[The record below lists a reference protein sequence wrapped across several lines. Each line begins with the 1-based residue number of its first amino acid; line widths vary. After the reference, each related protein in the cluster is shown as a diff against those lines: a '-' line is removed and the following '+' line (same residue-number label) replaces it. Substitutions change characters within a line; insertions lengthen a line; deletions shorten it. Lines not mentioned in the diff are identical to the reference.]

1 MAKQKDISPHCT
13 ESFLFK
19 GQLYHYPN
27 KEWFISQEN
36 DCIGVNLNSIM
47 GQAKLKLEK
56 YDYTKIQDI
65 KEVSDNCVDM
75 KNVRV
80 AGVVKFIDSK
90 VSKSGK
96 PFYWIGIV
104 DDRSF
109 IKAYCN
115 EDTFGKF
122 NMHILKGKCSLFN
135 ISVRNGFISFDKCVL
150 MDIVPFKE
158 GYILQIDLPYG
169 KWTTAIKEYIED
181 ELDVTIRRG
190 NVQVYLRTYDYDL
203 FIDPTYDLIDNI
215 FGKFGI
221 KCNVIKRDEIFN
233 DDKIIKYIEKYELHN
248 N

>member
-19 GQLYHYPN
+19 HELYHYPN

-36 DCIGVNLNSIM
+36 EVLGVNLKSIM

-56 YDYTKIQDI
+56 YDYTQIFDI
-65 KEVSDNCVDM
+65 KEASEQSTDM
-75 KNVRV
+75 KDIKV
-80 AGVVKFIDSK
+80 AGIVKFCEFK
-90 VSKSGK
+90 TSKSGK
-96 PFYWIGIV
+96 FFYWIGIV

-115 EDTFGKF
+115 EDTFKKF

-135 ISVRNGFISFDKCVL
+135 ISVRNEFISFDKCVL
-150 MDIVPFKE
+150 MDIVLFKA

-169 KWTTAIKEYIED
+169 MFTTAIKEYIED

-190 NVQVYLRTYDYDL
+190 NVQVYLRTYGYDL
-203 FIDPTYDLIDNI
+203 FIDPTYELIDNI
-215 FGKFGI
+215 FNRFGV
-221 KCNVIKRDEIFN
+221 KCNIRKIDEVFN
-233 DDKIIKYIEKYELHN
+233 DDEIMKYLEEN
-248 N
+248 GC